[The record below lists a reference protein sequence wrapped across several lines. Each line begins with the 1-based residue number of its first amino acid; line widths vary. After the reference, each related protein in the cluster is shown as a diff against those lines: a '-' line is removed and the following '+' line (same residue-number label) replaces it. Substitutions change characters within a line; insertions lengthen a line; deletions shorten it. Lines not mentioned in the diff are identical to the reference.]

1 MRCWFGN
8 DPGPVLAVK
17 AYILLLQ
24 HSKHQTSTC
33 TKTTLDQRLEF
44 AEKSRRDALELLRHW
59 GSEGVDRMII
69 AKLTPL

>member
-17 AYILLLQ
+17 AYILLYN
-24 HSKHQTSTC
+24 TANTRRSTC

-59 GSEGVDRMII
+59 GIEGVDRMII